1 MHPFYIVFFHQ
12 FLNLVF
18 SSWPYNGTQELTT
31 HTHKRKVKSGHQIKT
46 SRASF
51 FLFVWCVYD
60 GESSFSKSLT
70 FVHTYT
76 SFPLS
81 TFHHPLHSI
90 IRYLSLSLSR
100 RVLICK
106 SSILN
111 YCFLVTF
118 LLYNKIF
125 NCLDIQ
131 VLASKHTHMTNIII
145 MFFIHPFICVFECY
159 NNDQI

>member
-1 MHPFYIVFFHQ
+1 MEHK
-12 FLNLVF
+12 
-18 SSWPYNGTQELTT
+18 SWPHT
-31 HTHKRKVKSGHQIKT
+31 HTQKKSQVRPPNKNK
-46 SRASF
+46 SCQF

-76 SFPLS
+76 SFPLY

-131 VLASKHTHMTNIII
+131 VLASKQANTHTHTTNIII